1 MAKTRLAIASK
12 EIQLHLVG
20 DKGSYKAARVQRLN
34 LNTDI
39 PVTTVDEIGN
49 AQHAGSITDIP
60 AITMTFSAFDVGINL
75 FAVLTGEDQD
85 SYPGAGV
92 DIEQLTEIDAVL
104 YVRDDD
110 VTDFVK
116 SAHAKRLQ
124 IRDFTFTYSVDGE
137 STEEY
142 TAVGSEKRW
151 FKNDVQVDTFTTGTT
166 TFTLTASPVQLK
178 NGDDLLTVILD
189 GKYLTEV
196 VAGPATGE
204 YEVTGTTLT
213 TFDSR
218 TDTCVAIYQKAF
230 AGSEWTDVSDEEQ
243 AIAIRGKDVEL
254 LIGVNSLDRVQ
265 SVTINGNLNSQ
276 PVTEMHNPNILGYQ
290 SQVPVVNG
298 TVTVLDT
305 DTELMDILVTGL
317 PSSGDTEFELTGGCA
332 TSGLALEIKLY
343 DPCDTATVL
352 KTVYVP
358 SFRTVGDAYTTN
370 VNENASQTFNWESF
384 DAQCIVYSGARP

>member
-12 EIQLHLVG
+12 ELQLHLVG

-34 LNTDI
+34 INTDI
-39 PVTTVDEIGN
+39 PVTTVDEIGS

-60 AITMTFSAFDVGINL
+60 AITLTFSAFDVGINL

-85 SYPGAGV
+85 AYPAGGV

-110 VTDFVK
+110 VTDYVK

-124 IRDFTFTYSVDGE
+124 IRDFTFNYSVDGE

-151 FKNDVQVDTFTTGTT
+151 FKNDVQVDTFTSGTT
-166 TFTLTASPVQLK
+166 SFTLSTTPVTLK
-178 NGDDLLTVILD
+178 NGDELLSVILD

-196 VAGPATGE
+196 AAGPATGE
-204 YEVTGTTLT
+204 YSVSGTTLT
-213 TFDSR
+213 TGDSR
-218 TDTCVAIYQKAF
+218 TDTCVAVYQKAF
-230 AGSEWTDVSDEEQ
+230 AGSEWTDVSDTEQ
-243 AIAIRGKDVEL
+243 AVAIRGKDVEL
-254 LIGVNSLDRVQ
+254 KIGVNSMDRVQ
-265 SVTINGNLNSQ
+265 SVTINGNLQSQ
-276 PVTEMHNPNILGYQ
+276 PVTEMHNQNILGYQ

-305 DTELMDILVTGL
+305 DTELMDLLVTGQT
-317 PSSGDTEFELTGGCA
+317 SSGDTEFELTGSCA
-332 TSGLALEIKLY
+332 TSGLALEVVLY
-343 DPCDTATVL
+343 DPCAPATAL

-358 SFRTVGDAYTTN
+358 SFRTTGDAYTAN
-370 VNENASQTFNWESF
+370 VNENATQTFNWESH

>member
-12 EIQLHLVG
+12 ELQLHLVG

-34 LNTDI
+34 INTDI
-39 PVTTVDEIGN
+39 PVTQVDELGS

-60 AITMTFSAFDVGINL
+60 AITLTFSAFDVGINL

-85 SYPGAGV
+85 AYPAGGV
-92 DIEQLTEIDAVL
+92 DIEQLTEIDAIMF
-104 YVRDDD
+104 VRDDD
-110 VTDFVK
+110 VTDYVK
-116 SAHAKRLQ
+116 AAHAKRLQ

-142 TAVGSEKRW
+142 TAIGSEKRW
-151 FKNDVQVDTFTTGTT
+151 FKNDVAVDTFTAGTT
-166 TFTLTASPVQLK
+166 SFTLSDTPVTLK
-178 NGDDLLTVILD
+178 NGDELLTVILD

-196 VAGPATGE
+196 PSGPATGE
-204 YEVTGTTLT
+204 YSVSGTTLT
-213 TFDSR
+213 TFDTR
-218 TDTCVAIYQKAF
+218 TDTCVAVYQRTF
-230 AGSEWTDVSDEEQ
+230 AGSEWTDVSDTEQ
-243 AIAIRGKDVEL
+243 AVAIRGKDVEL
-254 LIGVNSLDRVQ
+254 KLGVNSMDRVQ

-276 PVTEMHNPNILGYQ
+276 PVTEMHNQNILGYQ
-290 SQVPVVNG
+290 SQVPTVNG

-305 DTELMDILVTGL
+305 DTELMDLLVTGQ
-317 PSSGDTEFELTGGCA
+317 PSSGDTEFEITGGCA
-332 TSGLALEIKLY
+332 TSGLALEVVLY
-343 DPCDTATVL
+343 DPCDTATAL

-358 SFRTVGDAYTTN
+358 SFRTTGDAYTSN